1 MSTSRTT
8 AFKLA
13 SLALFIGCATQAMA
27 EDITFVSQGG
37 AYQEAQS
44 KAILEPAAKKLG
56 LTLKQDSS
64 PKAYPIIKT
73 QVESGK
79 VTWDVVD
86 LPTGDCI
93 RGEAEGLFEKLDLS
107 LIPNAAQIPDSLKDE
122 YSVGYISYSTVL
134 AYRTDAFKGAEVPK
148 TWADFWD
155 TKNTRA
161 NAPCVTCHV
170 LPWKSRC
177 WPTACPMD
185 KLYPL
190 DVDRAFRKLEQI
202 KPDIATWW
210 TSGGQSAQLIS
221 DGEVDMIQAW
231 NGRITAVQAAGA
243 PVAFDYNQGVLE
255 TNSLCVLKGSPHK
268 VAAMKFVNEAIDAKL
283 QAALPMII
291 DYGPLN
297 PEAFKTGVIP
307 ADREAKLP
315 SAPGNISRQAL
326 LSAQWW
332 ASEAGVKAEE
342 RWLSFVQKK

>member
-1 MSTSRTT
+1 MSTLRTT
-8 AFKLA
+8 AFQLA
-13 SLALFIGCATQAMA
+13 SLALFIGSATQAMA

-93 RGEAEGLFEKLDLS
+93 RGEAEGLFEKLDLA

-134 AYRTDAFKGAEVPK
+134 AYRTDAFKGADVPK

-155 TKNTRA
+155 TKKYPGQRSLRN
-161 NAPCVTCHV
+161 
-170 LPWKSRC
+170 LPR
-177 WPTACPMD
+177 PTLEIALLADGVPMD

-231 NGRITAVQAAGA
+231 NGRITAVQAVLLNGILQVFGVDIARNVDVTGA
-243 PVAFDYNQGVLE
+243 IIRDDI
-255 TNSLCVLKGSPHK
+255 SPRHVE
-268 VAAMKFVNEAIDAKL
+268 VAAGFHLHVTRGVNAGL
-283 QAALPMII
+283 LR
-291 DYGPLN
+291 G
-297 PEAFKTGVIP
+297 GCRVIS
-307 ADREAKLP
+307 L
-315 SAPGNISRQAL
+315 
-326 LSAQWW
+326 
-332 ASEAGVKAEE
+332 
-342 RWLSFVQKK
+342 